1 MVTKQHRTAAEQRLW
16 DAVVVELVSRC
27 FDTGPHGCAHAV
39 REIADAVLEERRQ
52 SQKQNS

>member
-1 MVTKQHRTAAEQRLW
+1 
-16 DAVVVELVSRC
+16 VELVSRC